1 MSAAIILY
9 GVDEMENRTVGLR
22 RARTLKNRAENRGAS
37 IVCEA
42 YREQE
47 KQRNINKCAIPTHLS
62 RY

>member
-1 MSAAIILY
+1 MPAAIILH
-9 GVDEMENRTVGLR
+9 GVDEVENRTVGLR
-22 RARTLKNRAENRGAS
+22 RSRPLKNRAENRGAS

-47 KQRNINKCAIPTHLS
+47 KQRNINKGAIPPNLS

>member
-22 RARTLKNRAENRGAS
+22 RARALKNRAENRGAS

-42 YREQE
+42 HREQE

>member
-22 RARTLKNRAENRGAS
+22 RARALKNRAENRGAS

>member
-22 RARTLKNRAENRGAS
+22 RARALKNRAENRGAS

-47 KQRNINKCAIPTHLS
+47 KQRNINKGAIPAHFS